1 VTPFTDF
8 LSYVLPSAPSVPE
21 PLAIQALRNAAIE
34 FCERTRSWRR
44 LEEIDVVG
52 DEYEIVPVP
61 AQSSLFEIEEAWFKL
76 TDAERWGNK
85 LKRVPFKEI
94 EPNDL
99 PQEGDTPGTSPPEY
113 ISQISHDKII
123 IVPLATG
130 TLRISMF
137 LTPSHTA
144 EDCDDFLFENY
155 AQDIA
160 DGALAGLLLTPGQ
173 PYTNPNLGVAKEAM
187 FKAICDAKFNQ
198 NMRGQ
203 QRARVRT
210 RSSFL

>member
-8 LSYVLPSAPSVPE
+8 LSHVLPLAPSVPE
-21 PLAIQALRNAAIE
+21 PLAIQALRNATIE

-44 LEEIDVVG
+44 LEEIEVTG

-61 AQSSLFEIEEAWFKL
+61 AQTSLFEIEEAWFKL
-76 TDAERWGNK
+76 TGAERWGK
-85 LKRVPFKEI
+85 PLKRVAFKEI

-99 PQEGDTPGTSPPEY
+99 PQEGDTAGTSPPEY
-113 ISQISHDKII
+113 ITQISSDKLI

-137 LTPSHTA
+137 LTPSQTA

-155 AQDIA
+155 ARAIA
-160 DGALAGLLLTPGQ
+160 DGALASLLLTPGQ
-173 PYTNPNLGVAKEAM
+173 PYANPNLGVVKEAT
-187 FKAICDAKFNQ
+187 FKALCDAKFNQ

-203 QRARVRT
+203 QRARTRT
-210 RSSFL
+210 RSSFF